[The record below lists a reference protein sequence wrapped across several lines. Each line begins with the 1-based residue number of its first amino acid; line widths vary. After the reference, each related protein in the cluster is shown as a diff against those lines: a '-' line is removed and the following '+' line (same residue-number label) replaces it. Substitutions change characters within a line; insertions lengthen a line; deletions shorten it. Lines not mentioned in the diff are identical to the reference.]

1 VISNSKNIN
10 TITGFI
16 LAGGK
21 SSRMGTDK
29 GLIIFNEETI
39 IQQVI
44 AQLKPVV
51 NNLVI
56 VSNNTTY
63 EKFGLE
69 VIGDIIKDI
78 GPAGG
83 IQSALNHSETNY
95 NFIVSCDMPFIKTNA
110 IEFIIQQSFQSQI
123 TIPIFHQKAEPLF
136 GVYTKEC
143 LPKWTE
149 LIQLGIIKLTDI
161 ASNFQLNKL
170 NVDDNP
176 LFSDV
181 FFTNINTQND
191 FNDALKISKNGN

>member
-1 VISNSKNIN
+1 MISNSKNIN

-83 IQSALNHSETNY
+83 
-95 NFIVSCDMPFIKTNA
+95 
-110 IEFIIQQSFQSQI
+110 
-123 TIPIFHQKAEPLF
+123 
-136 GVYTKEC
+136 
-143 LPKWTE
+143 
-149 LIQLGIIKLTDI
+149 
-161 ASNFQLNKL
+161 
-170 NVDDNP
+170 
-176 LFSDV
+176 
-181 FFTNINTQND
+181 
-191 FNDALKISKNGN
+191 

>member
-1 VISNSKNIN
+1 
-10 TITGFI
+10 
-16 LAGGK
+16 
-21 SSRMGTDK
+21 
-29 GLIIFNEETI
+29 
-39 IQQVI
+39 
-44 AQLKPVV
+44 
-51 NNLVI
+51 
-56 VSNNTTY
+56 
-63 EKFGLE
+63 
-69 VIGDIIKDI
+69 
-78 GPAGG
+78 
-83 IQSALNHSETNY
+83 ETNY